1 MQHREDTLGRSG
13 RMRSVSELQALRN
26 RVPDSP
32 AMHKCLVMDLCSQF
46 DDIGAGRECR
56 WRNLLSTRPE
66 AEGSKPCFRKGRLPP
81 TAPNID
87 E

>member
-32 AMHKCLVMDLCSQF
+32 AMYAQVL
-46 DDIGAGRECR
+46 GY
-56 WRNLLSTRPE
+56 
-66 AEGSKPCFRKGRLPP
+66 GSV
-81 TAPNID
+81 
-87 E
+87 